1 MNERREA
8 GSGKASRGAF
18 ATLFVAIAV
27 FGLMLGLMPATP
39 VGTTNAQEGGAVS
52 ANIQLVEDFVAAF
65 NAKDVDKIMSFW
77 GPEPVYHNMPG
88 PPVKGTEAVRGLI
101 ESFLTPAENVD
112 WEILHIAESG
122 DTVLAERVDRFVIG
136 GNEVVLPCSG
146 AFDIVDGKIAVWRD
160 YFDMATWQ
168 RQMGGQQ

>member
-1 MNERREA
+1 MDEGSVAERGRT
-8 GSGKASRGAF
+8 SRGAF
-18 ATLFVAIAV
+18 VTLFAAIAV
-27 FGLMLGLMPATP
+27 FALMLGLMPATP
-39 VGTTNAQEGGAVS
+39 VGTTNAQEGDAVS

-101 ESFLTPAENVD
+101 ESFLTPAETVD

-122 DTVLAERVDRFVIG
+122 DTVLAERVDRFAIG
-136 GNEVVLPCSG
+136 GNEVVLPCNG

-168 RQMGGQQ
+168 RQMGGQ

>member
-1 MNERREA
+1 MNEGREV
-8 GSGKASRGAF
+8 GGGRTSRGAF
-18 ATLFVAIAV
+18 ATLFVGIAV

-39 VGTTNAQEGGAVS
+39 VGTTNAQEGDAVS

-101 ESFLTPAENVD
+101 ESFLTPAETVD

-136 GNEVVLPCSG
+136 GTEVVLPCNG

-168 RQMGGQQ
+168 RQMGGQ

>member
-1 MNERREA
+1 MDERREA
-8 GSGKASRGAF
+8 GSGRTSRGAF
-18 ATLFVAIAV
+18 VTLFVGIAV

-39 VGTTNAQEGGAVS
+39 VGTTSAQEGGAVS

-101 ESFLTPAENVD
+101 ESFVNSAEKVD
-112 WEILHIAESG
+112 WEILHIAETG

-136 GNEVVLPCSG
+136 GKEIVLPCSG
-146 AFDIVDGKIAVWRD
+146 VFEIVDGKIAVWRD

-168 RQMGGQQ
+168 WQMGGQP

>member
-1 MNERREA
+1 MSERRER
-8 GSGKASRGAF
+8 GMGKTSRGAF
-18 ATLFVAIAV
+18 VTLFVAIAV
-27 FGLMLGLMPATP
+27 FGLILGLMPETP
-39 VGTTNAQEGGAVS
+39 VGTTNAEEGRDVS

-65 NAKDVDKIMSFW
+65 NAKDVDKIMSYW

-101 ESFLTPAENVD
+101 ESFLSPAEKVN

-136 GNEVVLPCSG
+136 GKEVVLPCNG
-146 AFDIVDGKIAVWRD
+146 AFEIVDGKIAVWRD

-168 RQMGGQQ
+168 RQMQ